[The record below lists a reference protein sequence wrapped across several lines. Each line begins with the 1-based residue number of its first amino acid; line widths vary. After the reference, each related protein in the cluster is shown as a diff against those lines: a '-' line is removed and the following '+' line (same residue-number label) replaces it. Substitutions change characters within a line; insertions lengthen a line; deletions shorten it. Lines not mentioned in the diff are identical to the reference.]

1 MKINEVL
8 RKENIGK
15 LYKFKGVIYKVVE
28 NSNSVLELID
38 SEDDYATIEE
48 GVYLIDI
55 INGEFEEYLDWTKVP
70 VDAKVLVSN
79 DGKDWIKRHFA
90 KYEDEHVY
98 TFRNGLSSFTTE
110 KDDVYRWNYAKLYEE
125 E

>member
-8 RKENIGK
+8 RKENVGK

-28 NSNSVLELID
+28 NSNSILELID

-90 KYEDEHVY
+90 KYEDEYVY
-98 TFRNGLSSFTTE
+98 TCRNGLSSFTTE
-110 KDDVYRWNYAKLYEE
+110 KDDVYRWNYAKLHEE

>member
-8 RKENIGK
+8 RKENVGK
-15 LYKFKGVIYKVVE
+15 LYKFKEVVYEVAE

-38 SEDDYATIEE
+38 TNDGATIEV

-55 INGEFEEYLDWTKVP
+55 INGDFERVIDWYKIP
-70 VDAKVLVSN
+70 VDAKILVSD